1 MHAPHP
7 PVHRSFWL
15 SFYLPLRHP
24 TSTTRQPSGLSTMG
38 GPSLHGA
45 GRQHHAKVDTVVFC
59 PVDALCLSHSPYLPL
74 LEVFRGSRLPPAP
87 THSLLRPHAQPLE
100 QCSPCGRVVGTR
112 PAVMAS
118 KLFKDSRHGAQSGS
132 GLTGHGD
139 LILKQH
145 RGTRQLASRPH
156 VTPASRRP
164 TAPCAPLS
172 SNGSLLIRTLLPCGH
187 VSS

>member
-1 MHAPHP
+1 MHFVSHTL
-7 PVHRSFWL
+7 HIFH
-15 SFYLPLRHP
+15 FLR
-24 TSTTRQPSGLSTMG
+24 
-38 GPSLHGA
+38 
-45 GRQHHAKVDTVVFC
+45 F
-59 PVDALCLSHSPYLPL
+59 
-74 LEVFRGSRLPPAP
+74 LEAAVSPPAP

-145 RGTRQLASRPH
+145 RGTRQLASRHTCQQEAHSAMCPSFLKRFLTH
-156 VTPASRRP
+156 PDSFAMWPCFLLGFRNPALRHGISNFGRHFVCNSLNP
-164 TAPCAPLS
+164 TAYFD
-172 SNGSLLIRTLLPCGH
+172 TLVTQDTFKYTLFC
-187 VSS
+187 